1 MLFLQAFCDCEALDT
16 ACDRCI
22 TCRRI
27 EDELYNKLFQT
38 IADRTRIPWCS
49 GKGAVKVDLD
59 LVLPVILVPGC
70 IMVSA
75 LHWSLTLI
83 CLPALPLFMLC
94 HYRMWARNKHKQR
107 TRLFLY
113 WGLVSTWFM
122 FIIFLVYVCKQ
133 PTVTNTQIILCVVL
147 YALMYVALYHSKKDP
162 GIIKPS
168 GGKTEQ
174 ILSAFSSGDTGQS
187 HHASVTHKGQ
197 GQMDKSH
204 DLKSSNHKT
213 EEELS
218 VQIDEEKEEDKYGS
232 IGNML
237 MNNFGVDR
245 KALDNEMQFKMML
258 MQGEIIP
265 VSRVDWLDSRP
276 IRDGSLV
283 TYCET
288 CKIHKPPRSGHCP
301 VCNVCV
307 HARDHHCV
315 WIDSCIGGRNHR
327 PFLAVMLLFVFGG
340 LYGAY
345 ITLQAICAPRD
356 FTFPMEVTLPL
367 QCDLVYITYD
377 TALCYVSALYTILVA
392 MGMGI
397 VLSNQL
403 LFISQNL
410 TAQEHHQALQRGW
423 VRCFFCAKNNRNH
436 RGVFQNWKGFLLG
449 NRKLP
454 QTYDKPIGCCDSHV

>member
-1 MLFLQAFCDCEALDT
+1 M
-16 ACDRCI
+16 
-22 TCRRI
+22 
-27 EDELYNKLFQT
+27 
-38 IADRTRIPWCS
+38 
-49 GKGAVKVDLD
+49 DLD
-59 LVLPVILVPGC
+59 LALPIVLVPGC
-70 IMVSA
+70 ILVSA
-75 LHWSLTLI
+75 LHWFLMLL

-94 HYRMWARNKHKQR
+94 HYRMWARNKHKNR

-113 WGLVSTWFM
+113 WGLVSTWLM
-122 FIIFLVYVCKQ
+122 FIIFIVYVCKQ
-133 PTVTNTQIILCVVL
+133 PTVTNTEILVCVVL
-147 YALMYVALYHSKKDP
+147 YILMYVALYHSKKDP

-174 ILSAFSSGDTGQS
+174 LLSSFQLQQS
-187 HHASVTHKGQ
+187 AGHEGQ
-197 GQMDKSH
+197 GQINKSH
-204 DLKSSNHKT
+204 DFESSNQ
-213 EEELS
+213 EPGDDLS
-218 VQIDEEKEEDKYGS
+218 VQIDDQEEDYKYGN

-237 MNNFGVDR
+237 MKNFGVDR
-245 KALDNEMQFKMML
+245 KTLDNEMQFKMML

-265 VSRVDWLDSRP
+265 VARVDWLDSRP

-283 TYCET
+283 TYCEI

-301 VCNVCV
+301 VCNVCT

-340 LYGAY
+340 IYGAY
-345 ITLQAICAPRD
+345 VTLQAICAPRTY
-356 FTFPMEVTLPL
+356 TFPMEVTLPL
-367 QCDLVYITYD
+367 QCDLIYSSYD

-397 VLSNQL
+397 VLGNQL
-403 LFISQNL
+403 LFISQNI

-423 VRCFFCAKNNRNH
+423 VRCFFCAKNNRNY
-436 RGVFQNWKGFLLG
+436 RGVFRNWKGFLLG

-454 QTYDKPIGCCDSHV
+454 QSYDKPIGCCDSHV